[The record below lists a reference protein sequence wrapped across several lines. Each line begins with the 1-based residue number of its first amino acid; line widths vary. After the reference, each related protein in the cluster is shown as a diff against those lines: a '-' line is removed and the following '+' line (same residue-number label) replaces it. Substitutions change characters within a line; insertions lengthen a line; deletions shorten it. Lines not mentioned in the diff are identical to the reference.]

1 MPPILSYFRS
11 MSEHIVII
19 GGGAAGFYAAIA
31 CAEAN
36 PELNVTILEKG
47 KDVLGK
53 VLISGGGRCNVT
65 HACFDPRELTT
76 FYPRGER
83 ELLGPFHKFQ
93 PGDTMEWF
101 ADRGV
106 ELKIEAD
113 NRVFPVTDSSHTI
126 ADCLLDMAAAANIE
140 VRKSCGVKSF
150 QQLEDGSW
158 SIMTSRGEELFA
170 DKLMV
175 APGSSKAIWDQLKK
189 LGHKIV
195 PPVPSLFTFNIKD
208 PRIKGL
214 SGISLPNATVQI
226 AASDLEASGPLL
238 ITHWGL
244 SGPAILRLSAWG
256 ARELNDRFYR
266 FPIMVN
272 WIGKELDDVLVD
284 FQQEKKLSGK
294 KRIGNHAHYGIPL
307 RLWKAMVE
315 GAGVKPTATWGD
327 ISGKQVK
334 ALATE
339 LCASVFQVTGKSTF
353 KEEFVTAGGV
363 DLKDVD
369 FKTFSSRVVP
379 NLYFAGEIL
388 DIDGITGGFNF
399 QAAWTGGWLAGNAMA
414 GYPLD

>member
-1 MPPILSYFRS
+1 MAK
-11 MSEHIVII
+11 HVTII
-19 GGGAAGFYAAIA
+19 GGGAAGFFSAIA

-36 PELNVTILEKG
+36 PDLKVTILEKG

-53 VLISGGGRCNVT
+53 VIISGGGRCNVT
-65 HACFDPRELTT
+65 HACFDPRELTS
-76 FYPRGER
+76 FYPRGSR

-106 ELKIEAD
+106 ELKIEGD

-126 ADCLLDMAAAANIE
+126 ADCLLDMAAAANIN
-140 VRKSCGVKSF
+140 VQKGVGVKSF
-150 QQLEDGSW
+150 EQVEGDKWLIQ
-158 SIMTSRGEELFA
+158 TTRGEQIKT
-170 DKLMV
+170 DVLMV
-175 APGSSKAIWDQLKK
+175 SPGSSKAIWDQLKK
-189 LGHKIV
+189 LGHKII

-214 SGISLPNATVQI
+214 SGISLPNATVQV
-226 AASDLEASGPLL
+226 AASDLESSGPLL

-244 SGPAILRLSAWG
+244 SGPAVLRLSAWG

-272 WIGKELDDVLVD
+272 WVGEEEKDVIAD
-284 FQQEKKLSGK
+284 FQQEKKQSGK
-294 KRIGNHAHYGIPL
+294 KRIGNHQHYGIPL
-307 RLWKAMVE
+307 RLWKSMVE
-315 GAGVKPTATWGD
+315 AAGIKPTATWGD
-327 ISGKQVK
+327 ISGKQLK
-334 ALATE
+334 ALASE
-339 LCASVFQVTGKSTF
+339 LCSSVFQVTGKSTF

-399 QAAWTGGWLAGNAMA
+399 QAAWTGGWIAGNAMA
-414 GYPLD
+414 GFPLD

>member
-1 MPPILSYFRS
+1 MNN
-11 MSEHIVII
+11 IVVI
-19 GGGAAGFYAAIA
+19 GGGAAGFFAAIS

-36 PELNVTILEKG
+36 PELNVLLLEKG

-65 HACFDPRELTT
+65 HACFDPKELATY
-76 FYPRGER
+76 YPRGAK

-113 NRVFPVTDSSHTI
+113 NRVFPVTDSSSTI
-126 ADCLLDMAAAANIE
+126 ADCLIEMAEAAGVQ
-140 VRKSCGVKSF
+140 VRTSSGVKAF
-150 QQLEDGSW
+150 TQAEDGTW
-158 SIMTSRGEELFA
+158 QILTTSGESLVA

-175 APGSSKAIWDQLKK
+175 APGSSKGIWDQLKK
-189 LGHKIV
+189 AGHKII

-214 SGISLPNATVQI
+214 SGISLPYATVQV
-226 AASDLEASGPLL
+226 ASSDLEASGPLL

-244 SGPAILRLSAWG
+244 SGPAVLRLSAWG

-266 FPIMVN
+266 FPILVN
-272 WIGKELDDVLVD
+272 WIGRDEDVVVSEFLR
-284 FQQEKKLSGK
+284 EKKESGK
-294 KRIGNHAHYGIPL
+294 KRIGNHTHYEVPL
-307 RLWKAMVE
+307 RLWKSMVAA
-315 GAGVKPTATWGD
+315 AGIPNTATWGD
-327 ISGKQVK
+327 ISSKQIK
-334 ALATE
+334 ALAGE
-339 LCASVFQVTGKSTF
+339 LCSAVYQVTGKSTF

-363 DLKDVD
+363 DLKDVN

-379 NLYFAGEIL
+379 NLFFAGEIL
-388 DIDGITGGFNF
+388 NIDGITGGFNF
-399 QAAWTGGWLAGNAMA
+399 QAAWTGGFLAGNAMA

>member
-1 MPPILSYFRS
+1 MAK
-11 MSEHIVII
+11 HVTII
-19 GGGAAGFYAAIA
+19 GGGAAGFFSAIA

-36 PELNVTILEKG
+36 PDLKVTILEKG

-53 VLISGGGRCNVT
+53 VIISGGGRCNVT
-65 HACFDPRELTT
+65 HACFDPRELTS
-76 FYPRGER
+76 FYPRGSR

-106 ELKIEAD
+106 ELKIEGD

-126 ADCLLDMAAAANIE
+126 ADCLLDMAAAANIN
-140 VRKSCGVKSF
+140 VQKGVGVKSF
-150 QQLEDGSW
+150 EQVEGDKWLIQ
-158 SIMTSRGEELFA
+158 TTRGEQIKT
-170 DKLMV
+170 DVLMV
-175 APGSSKAIWDQLKK
+175 SPGSSKAIWDQLKK
-189 LGHKIV
+189 LGHKII

-214 SGISLPNATVQI
+214 SGISLPNATVQV
-226 AASDLEASGPLL
+226 AASDLESSGPLL

-244 SGPAILRLSAWG
+244 SGPAVLRLSAWG

-272 WIGKELDDVLVD
+272 WVGEEEEDVIAD
-284 FQQEKKLSGK
+284 FQQEKKQSGK
-294 KRIGNHAHYGIPL
+294 KRIGNHQHYGIPL
-307 RLWKAMVE
+307 RLWKSMVE
-315 GAGVKPTATWGD
+315 AAGIKPTATWGD
-327 ISGKQVK
+327 ISGKQLK
-334 ALATE
+334 ALASE
-339 LCASVFQVTGKSTF
+339 LCSSVFQVTGKSTF

-399 QAAWTGGWLAGNAMA
+399 QAAWTGGWIAGNAMA
-414 GYPLD
+414 GFPLD